1 MSVRLCN
8 DIYCVLY
15 IIGACCPFKFF
26 VSLGLVYKNCI
37 LNFVSQLYLLDSLAR
52 VLSWDTTLKK
62 AVVGVMQARKQRVVP
77 HFQ

>member
-1 MSVRLCN
+1 MLSPQ
-8 DIYCVLY
+8 I
-15 IIGACCPFKFF
+15 F

-62 AVVGVMQARKQRVVP
+62 AVVGVMQARK
-77 HFQ
+77 

>member
-8 DIYCVLY
+8 NIYCVLY
-15 IIGACCPFKFF
+15 IIGVCPFKFLY
-26 VSLGLVYKNCI
+26 LGLVYKNCI
-37 LNFVSQLYLLDSLAR
+37 LNFVSQLYLLVSSAR

-62 AVVGVMQARKQRVVP
+62 AVVGVMQARKQRVVS